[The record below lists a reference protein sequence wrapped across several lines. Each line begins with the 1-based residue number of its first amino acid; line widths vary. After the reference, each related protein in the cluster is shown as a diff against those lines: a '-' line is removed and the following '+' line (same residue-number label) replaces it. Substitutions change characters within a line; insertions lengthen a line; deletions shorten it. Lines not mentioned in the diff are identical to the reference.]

1 MNPFSNSR
9 GDAAAVSPRGEAPD
23 ENTVVDKMVAH
34 PDAVA
39 QKGSGR
45 EQAGGVHRQDPDAL
59 FLPPIL
65 EYSGTPAFHSPY
77 SVIRFVAA
85 TPSRSPSVESQTF
98 PRRSRRSW
106 HRESIVPQDSL

>member
-34 PDAVA
+34 PDAIA

-59 FLPPIL
+59 FPPPIL
-65 EYSGTPAFHSPY
+65 GGHPIGE
-77 SVIRFVAA
+77 AA
-85 TPSRSPSVESQTF
+85 LSRSSSAGHSDDMSSAGMRINRLEDGLHLRVA
-98 PRRSRRSW
+98 
-106 HRESIVPQDSL
+106 VLN